1 MNPLLKMPKLSE
13 IFDPQDKSKGVAR
26 FGYAIIIIT
35 FGVLGLW
42 AAFAPLDAAVI
53 AHGSLSNETSRKS
66 VQHLEG
72 GIVRAIH
79 VREGQEVKKGQLL
92 FELDPTQANA
102 SFEIARNQLLA
113 FLAQEA
119 RLIAERD
126 NQSSITWPAEL
137 NNAAGDLVVARAI
150 ADEQKQFF
158 ERRATIRGQVDVLN
172 AQKSQF
178 QSEIE
183 GIDRQTTGLREQ
195 VAYLDDELSGLRT
208 IYEKGLVPRPRLLA
222 LERERASLNGSIGR
236 LQADRSKAQQGIGET
251 NLKIRQIQ
259 QQFYEEVSQQIAEV
273 RVKVADIREREVVA
287 ADAVKR
293 INLVSPANGVVQ
305 NVRVSTIGQ
314 VIRPGEPMLDVAP
327 EDEDLLIH
335 AQFSPADVDNVHN
348 GMIAEVRL
356 SSFHS
361 RKVPVLEGRIESIS
375 RDRIFDEASKTA
387 YFLAIVR
394 VDDKNL
400 PKDVADK
407 MTAGMPAEVIVPTGE
422 RTVLQYLFEPLSNT
436 LRKTMREE

>member
-1 MNPLLKMPKLSE
+1 MNSFMKLPKLSE
-13 IFDPQDKSKGVAR
+13 IFDPKDKSKGVTR
-26 FGYAIIIIT
+26 IGYGIIIFT

-53 AHGSLSNETSRKS
+53 AHGSLSNETSRKTI
-66 VQHLEG
+66 QHLEG

-113 FLAQEA
+113 LLAQDA
-119 RLIAERD
+119 RLTAERD
-126 NQSSITWPAEL
+126 NQPSITWPAEL
-137 NNAAGDLVVARAI
+137 QNSAGDPVVARAV

-158 ERRATIRGQVDVLN
+158 ERRATIRGQIDVLN
-172 AQKSQF
+172 AQKAQF
-178 QSEIE
+178 QSEID
-183 GIDRQTTGLREQ
+183 GIDRQSASLREQ
-195 VAYLDDELSGLRT
+195 MAFVDDELTGLRT

-222 LERERASLNGSIGR
+222 LERERASLSGSIGR
-236 LQADRSKAQQGIGET
+236 LQADRSKAQQGVGEVG
-251 NLKIRQIQ
+251 LKIRQIQ
-259 QQFYEEVSQQIAEV
+259 QQFYEQVSQEIAEV
-273 RVKVADIREREVVA
+273 RVKTADIREREIVA
-287 ADAVKR
+287 ADQVKR
-293 INLVSPANGVVQ
+293 INVVSPANGVVQ
-305 NVRVSTIGQ
+305 NLRVFTIGA
-314 VIRPGEPMLDVAP
+314 VVRPGEPMVDVAP

-348 GMIAEVRL
+348 GMVAEVRL

-361 RKVPVLEGRIESIS
+361 RKVPVLEGTIESIS
-375 RDRIFDEASKTA
+375 RDRIYDEASKTA

-400 PKDVADK
+400 PKEVADK

>member
-26 FGYAIIIIT
+26 FGYAIIILT

-53 AHGSLSNETSRKS
+53 AHGALSNETSKKT

-79 VREGQEVKKGQLL
+79 VREGQEVKKGQIL

-113 FLAQEA
+113 LLAQEA
-119 RLIAERD
+119 RLTAERD
-126 NQSSITWPAEL
+126 NQPSIRWPAEL
-137 NNAAGDLVVARAI
+137 NNAAGDAAVARAV

-158 ERRATIRGQVDVLN
+158 ERRATIRGQIDVLN

-183 GIDRQTTGLREQ
+183 GIDRQTTGLKEQ
-195 VAYLDDELSGLRT
+195 LGYIDDELTGLRT

-222 LERERASLNGSIGR
+222 LERERASLGGSIGR
-236 LQADRSKAQQGIGET
+236 LQADRSKAQQGVGEVG
-251 NLKIRQIQ
+251 LKIRQLQ
-259 QQFYEEVSQQIAEV
+259 QQFYEQVSQEIAEV
-273 RVKVADIREREVVA
+273 RVKIADIREREVVA
-287 ADAVKR
+287 ADQVRR
-293 INLVSPANGVVQ
+293 INVVSPANGVVQ
-305 NVRVSTIGQ
+305 NLRVFTNGA

-335 AQFSPADVDNVHN
+335 AQFSPTDVDNIHT
-348 GMIAEVRL
+348 GLRAEVRL

-361 RKVPVLEGRIESIS
+361 RKIPVLEGTIQSIS
-375 RDRIFDEASKTA
+375 KDRIFDEANKTA

-394 VDDKNL
+394 VDDSNL
-400 PKDVADK
+400 PKEVADRI
-407 MTAGMPAEVIVPTGE
+407 TAGMPAEVIVPTGE

>member
-13 IFDPQDKSKGVAR
+13 MFDPKDKSKGVAR

-53 AHGSLSNETSRKS
+53 AHGSLSNETNRKT

-79 VREGQEVKKGQLL
+79 VREGQEVKAGQLL

-113 FLAQEA
+113 LLAQEA

-126 NQSSITWPAEL
+126 NQSSITWPSEL
-137 NNAAGDLVVARAI
+137 SNAAGDPVVARAI

-172 AQKSQF
+172 AQRSQF

-183 GIDRQTTGLREQ
+183 GIERQTTGLREQ
-195 VAYLDDELSGLRT
+195 VAYLDDELTGLRT

-236 LQADRSKAQQGIGET
+236 LQADRSKAQQGIGEIS
-251 NLKIRQIQ
+251 LKVRQIQ
-259 QQFYEEVSQQIAEV
+259 QQFYEEVSQQIAEI

-287 ADAVKR
+287 ADTVKR
-293 INLVSPANGVVQ
+293 INLTSPANGVVQ

-335 AQFSPADVDNVHN
+335 AQFSPADVDNVRN
-348 GMIAEVRL
+348 GMRAEVRL

-361 RKVPVLEGRIESIS
+361 RTVPVLEGTIESIS
-375 RDRIFDEASKTA
+375 RDRIFDEANKTA

>member
-1 MNPLLKMPKLSE
+1 MNSLLKLPKLSE

-26 FGYAIIIIT
+26 FGYAIIIFT
-35 FGVLGLW
+35 FGILGLW

-53 AHGSLSNETSRKS
+53 AHGSLSNETSKKTI
-66 VQHLEG
+66 QHLEG

-102 SFEIARNQLLA
+102 SFEIARNQLVAL
-113 FLAQEA
+113 LAQEA
-119 RLIAERD
+119 RLAAERD
-126 NQSSITWPAEL
+126 NQPSIRWPAEL
-137 NNAAGDLVVARAI
+137 QNTADPAVARAI

-172 AQKSQF
+172 AQRSQY
-178 QSEIE
+178 QSEID
-183 GIDRQTTGLREQ
+183 GIDRQSVGLKEQ
-195 VAYLDDELSGLRT
+195 VAFVDDELTGLRT

-236 LQADRSKAQQGIGET
+236 LQADRSKALQGVGEVG
-251 NLKIRQIQ
+251 LRIRQLQ
-259 QQFYEEVSQQIAEV
+259 QQFYEQVSQEVAEV
-273 RVKVADIREREVVA
+273 RVKIADIREREIVA
-287 ADAVKR
+287 ADQVKR
-293 INLVSPANGVVQ
+293 INVVSPANGVVQ
-305 NVRVSTIGQ
+305 NLRVFTNGA
-314 VIRPGEPMLDVAP
+314 VIRPGEPMVDVAP

-335 AQFSPADVDNVHN
+335 AQFSPTDVDNIHN
-348 GMIAEVRL
+348 GMRAEVRL

-361 RKVPVLEGRIESIS
+361 RKIPVLEGTIQSIS
-375 RDRIFDEASKTA
+375 KDRIVDEANKTA

-394 VDDKNL
+394 VDDSNL
-400 PKDVADK
+400 PKQVADRI
-407 MTAGMPAEVIVPTGE
+407 TAGMPAEVIVPTGE

>member
-1 MNPLLKMPKLSE
+1 MNPLLKLPKLSE
-13 IFDPQDKSKGVAR
+13 IFDPKDKSKGVTR
-26 FGYAIIIIT
+26 IGYGIIIAT

-42 AAFAPLDAAVI
+42 AAFAPLDSAVI
-53 AHGSLSNETSRKS
+53 AMGSLSNETSRKT

-79 VREGQEVKKGQLL
+79 VREGQEVTRGQLL

-113 FLAQEA
+113 LLAQEA
-119 RLIAERD
+119 RLSAERD
-126 NQSSITWPAEL
+126 NQPSIVWPAEL
-137 NNAAGDLVVARAI
+137 STAAGDPTVARAV

-183 GIDRQTTGLREQ
+183 GIDRQSTGLREQ
-195 VAYLDDELSGLRT
+195 VAYVDDELTGLRA

-236 LQADRSKAQQGIGET
+236 LQADRSKAQQGVNEVG
-251 NLKIRQIQ
+251 LKIRQLQ
-259 QQFYEEVSQQIAEV
+259 QQFYEQVSQEIAEV
-273 RVKVADIREREVVA
+273 RVKIADIREREVVA
-287 ADAVKR
+287 ADQVKR

-305 NVRVSTIGQ
+305 NLRVFTVGA
-314 VIRPGEPMLDVAP
+314 VIRPGEAMVDVAP
-327 EDEDLLIH
+327 QDEALLIH
-335 AQFSPADVDNVHN
+335 AQFAPTDVDNIHN
-348 GMIAEVRL
+348 GMRAEVRL

-361 RKVPVLEGRIESIS
+361 RKIPVLEGTIMSIS
-375 RDRIFDEASKTA
+375 RDRITSEDGKTA

-394 VDDKNL
+394 VDQSNL
-400 PKDVADK
+400 PKEVADK
-407 MTAGMPAEVIVPTGE
+407 LSAGMPAEVIVPTGE
-422 RTVLQYLFEPLSNT
+422 RTMLQYLFEPLSNT